1 MYVATTQGYSV
12 SDDAIIK
19 FMANQ
24 TKFSEQLIKGK
35 ITELIFEQ
43 MLREAGGF
51 TVLAFGY
58 ENILPELM
66 HRQHDMKTEKTME
79 VIRRAPDFAVINN
92 TTHDVHLIEVKYRQK
107 LKSSEMLTLTSRMFE
122 SWKPSYL
129 FLATPDGFYF
139 GKVADIVE
147 KKGKIERLSH
157 PQISN
162 ALQERYLKL
171 LNEFIVQKS

>member
-1 MYVATTQGYSV
+1 
-12 SDDAIIK
+12 
-19 FMANQ
+19 MANQ
-24 TKFSEQLIKGK
+24 AKFSEQLIKGK

-43 MLREAGGF
+43 MLREAGAF

-92 TTHDVHLIEVKYRQK
+92 NTHDVHLIEVKYRRNMRP
-107 LKSSEMLTLTSRMFE
+107 SEILSLANKMFE
-122 SWKPSYL
+122 SWKPSHL
-129 FLATPDGFYF
+129 FLATPTGFYF
-139 GKVADIVE
+139 DKVSDIIDQ
-147 KKGKIERLSH
+147 KGKIKPLVH
-157 PQISN
+157 KNISV

-171 LNEFIVQKS
+171 LNEFITQKSS

>member
-1 MYVATTQGYSV
+1 
-12 SDDAIIK
+12 
-19 FMANQ
+19 MANQ
-24 TKFSEQLIKGK
+24 IKFSEQLIKGK

-43 MLREAGGF
+43 MLREAGCF

-92 TTHDVHLIEVKYRQK
+92 NTHDVHLIEVKYRK
-107 LKSSEMLTLTSRMFE
+107 KMLTSEVLSLANKMYE
-122 SWKPSYL
+122 SWKPSHL
-129 FLATPDGFYF
+129 FLATPTGFYF

-157 PQISN
+157 PHISPT
-162 ALQERYLKL
+162 LQERYLKL
-171 LNEFIVQKS
+171 LNEFITQKS